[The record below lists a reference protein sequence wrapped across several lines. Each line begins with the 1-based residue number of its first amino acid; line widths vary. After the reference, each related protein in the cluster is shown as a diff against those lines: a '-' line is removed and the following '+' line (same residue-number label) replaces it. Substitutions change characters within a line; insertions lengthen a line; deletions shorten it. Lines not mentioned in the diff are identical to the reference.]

1 MQLLEHH
8 AEKVNKK
15 DELSTFLEHCL
26 EETFHQ
32 ELSEEC
38 KSMLVKNVVMRKQV
52 GLEGNDTEMIAK
64 MVIANVPHDDPEF
77 LRRMSE

>member
-1 MQLLEHH
+1 MQLLEYH
-8 AEKVNKK
+8 AEKENKK
-15 DELSTFLEHCL
+15 EELSTFLEQCL

-38 KSMLVKNVVMRKQV
+38 KNMLVKNVVMRKQV
-52 GLEGNDTEMIAK
+52 GLEGNDAEMIAK